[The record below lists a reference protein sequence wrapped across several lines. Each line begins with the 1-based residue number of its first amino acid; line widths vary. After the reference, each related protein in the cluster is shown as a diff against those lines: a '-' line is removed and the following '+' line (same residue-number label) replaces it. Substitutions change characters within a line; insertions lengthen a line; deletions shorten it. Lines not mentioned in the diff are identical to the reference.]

1 MPLLP
6 PTPENLEFCARE
18 LREGRVV
25 AFPTETVYG
34 LGGNALSPAA
44 VELIYTTKARP
55 SYNPLIVHVH
65 SVEQAREL
73 TTSWP
78 VAAEKLAALYWP
90 GPLTMV
96 LPRAASIPDAV
107 TAGLDS
113 VAVRMPRHPLA
124 LELLRACN
132 LPLAA
137 PSANKSGEVSPTRP
151 EHVLQSLGEAVPVL
165 DGGACE
171 VGIESTVIDLR
182 DEIPVLLRPGIISRS
197 ELESVLGKIQLPSTS
212 PEGEAKPSPGMLD
225 RHYAPK
231 ATVHIFPTLTD
242 AHFHAVLLGSGQKLG
257 VIAFRPTKLNAE
269 EILLPNTPEGYA
281 KSIYGALRQLDDA
294 GCELI
299 LIEDL
304 PRTAAW
310 DALRDR
316 LSRAA
321 KPL

>member
-1 MPLLP
+1 
-6 PTPENLEFCARE
+6 
-18 LREGRVV
+18 
-25 AFPTETVYG
+25 
-34 LGGNALSPAA
+34 
-44 VELIYTTKARP
+44 
-55 SYNPLIVHVH
+55 
-65 SVEQAREL
+65 
-73 TTSWP
+73 
-78 VAAEKLAALYWP
+78 
-90 GPLTMV
+90 MV

-107 TAGLDS
+107 TAGLNS

-124 LELLRACN
+124 LELLRRCD

-151 EHVLQSLGEAVPVL
+151 EHVLQSLGEVVPVL
-165 DGGACE
+165 DGGTCE

-182 DEIPVLLRPGIISRS
+182 SEIPVLLRPGIISKS
-197 ELESVLGKIQLPSTS
+197 ELEGVLGKIASPSTS
-212 PEGEAKPSPGMLD
+212 PESEARPSPGMLD

-231 ATVHIFPTLTD
+231 ARVHIFPTLTD
-242 AHFHAVLLGSGQKLG
+242 AHFHAVLLGSGKKLG
-257 VIAFRPTKLNAE
+257 VIAFRATKLNAE
-269 EILLPNTPEGYA
+269 EVLLPTTPEGYA
-281 KSIYGALRQLDDA
+281 QRIYGALRQLDNA

-304 PRTAAW
+304 PRTPQW